1 MTGASHELKGRLGS
15 LVYFVSG
22 MRALRGPRASITLA
36 VDGRIEPPRRVRT
49 VVVGNCGKLLAGLV
63 LMPARRMF
71 WMNRVP
77 GADYSCAAELFETA
91 HRSQSGPQPSVIGS
105 IRLFAYRSVMWQ
117 ASGTSSGR
125 SQANGLLQ
133 AAGQGCRAVRPN
145 EADQS
150 RVVRLRTS
158 ASPSGPTARR
168 GSWPGPSLQKAHR
181 ANPSRVFAS

>member
-1 MTGASHELKGRLGS
+1 VAVKPPGRWLPAPMWCWFTVMAGVGFAGGDHDRCVARVEGPAG
-15 LVYFVSG
+15 LAGVFVSG

-91 HRSQSGPQPSVIGS
+91 HRSQSGP
-105 IRLFAYRSVMWQ
+105 
-117 ASGTSSGR
+117 
-125 SQANGLLQ
+125 
-133 AAGQGCRAVRPN
+133 RP
-145 EADQS
+145 
-150 RVVRLRTS
+150 
-158 ASPSGPTARR
+158 P
-168 GSWPGPSLQKAHR
+168 
-181 ANPSRVFAS
+181 